1 MNLLEKYKVLA
12 ITGEREK
19 VKKGFIGELPAK
31 SAQSPSVVKAEGS
44 NGVATTP
51 PEMDVVNSSAIS
63 AIIRWE
69 NPFPKGTPEARAESL
84 RVVEAARGG
93 EPI

>member
-1 MNLLEKYKVLA
+1 MNLLEKYKVMST
-12 ITGEREK
+12 TGEREK
-19 VKKGFIGELPAK
+19 VKKGFLWELPAI

-44 NGVATTP
+44 NGVAVP
-51 PEMDVVNSSAIS
+51 PLEMKVVNSSAIS

-69 NPFPKGTPEARAESL
+69 NPFPKDTPEARAESL
-84 RVVEAARGG
+84 RIIEAARRG